1 MFYNQKNKLEW
12 LLNSYLLSSGIN
24 VPHFR
29 LLKHIAWILKVK
41 RVYNGKIEN
50 VKHVNV
56 SFEKLDQTLKRP
68 KLKFTSTVNWSLLVR
83 CYVSLCNNCH
93 AL

>member
-12 LLNSYLLSSGIN
+12 LLNLYLLSSGIN

-29 LLKHIAWILKVK
+29 LLKHIAWILKLK

-56 SFEKLDQTLKRP
+56 SFEKLDQTDAEETETEVYKYCQLESFGEVLR
-68 KLKFTSTVNWSLLVR
+68 LTL
-83 CYVSLCNNCH
+83 
-93 AL
+93 